1 MTEYTKVEV
10 WYKSSAQRISGPI
23 LVTETTNSNHLCT
36 INSDTPFLYN
46 NWRQK
51 KYWHLIHNQDSQ

>member
-1 MTEYTKVEV
+1 MTNWMTEYTKVKM
-10 WYKSSAQRISGPI
+10 WYKSSAQRIRGPI

-46 NWRQK
+46 N
-51 KYWHLIHNQDSQ
+51 